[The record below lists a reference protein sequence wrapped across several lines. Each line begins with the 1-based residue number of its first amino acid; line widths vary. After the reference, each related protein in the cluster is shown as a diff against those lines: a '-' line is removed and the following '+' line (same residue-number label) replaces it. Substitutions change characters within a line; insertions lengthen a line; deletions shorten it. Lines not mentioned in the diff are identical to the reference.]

1 MDFRLYDGALGRFFG
16 IDLLAD
22 LFTSHSPYHFAYNN
36 PVSFMDPT
44 GLHIDPAEPTQQSGT
59 TDWGTDWEF
68 EEGGDGLPV
77 LVIDVN
83 RKYWRPSREDSP
95 GAYTMNVM
103 VISHEYGGSR
113 GGGGG
118 GSGNGNSRGASNG
131 VLEGV
136 QTALDVIGLVPG
148 LGEVADGINAII
160 YTVNGD
166 YVNASLSLAAMIPIG
181 GQLATAGKLGMKAMD
196 VAKTGN
202 VIKKTSSKVDYLF
215 KNRSD
220 AMNWGRNQ
228 LGHNTQR
235 MYDSSGKWIGWNGSN
250 GSIYWGH
257 GDWGKGVGSSTFPHL
272 NYNIGGQKG
281 HLFLGDKINNRGMWD
296 SFSNYYGF

>member
-68 EEGGDGLPV
+68 EEGDDGLPV
-77 LVIDVN
+77 LVIDVNRN

-113 GGGGG
+113 GVGGG
-118 GSGNGNSRGASNG
+118 GSGNRNSRGASNG

-136 QTALDVIGLVPG
+136 QTALYVIGLVPG

-166 YVNASLSLAAMIPIG
+166 YVNASLSLAAMVPIG
-181 GQLATAGKLGMKAMD
+181 GQLATAGKLGMKA
-196 VAKTGN
+196 
-202 VIKKTSSKVDYLF
+202 
-215 KNRSD
+215 
-220 AMNWGRNQ
+220 
-228 LGHNTQR
+228 
-235 MYDSSGKWIGWNGSN
+235 YDSSNAAFRAAKRANNIPTSSQPIKTFTVPDKHNPQINLPVFEFKNINGDLIHIRRDIPTPFQ
-250 GSIYWGH
+250 G
-257 GDWGKGVGSSTFPHL
+257 PH
-272 NYNIGGQKG
+272 Y
-281 HLFLGDKINNRGMWD
+281 
-296 SFSNYYGF
+296 